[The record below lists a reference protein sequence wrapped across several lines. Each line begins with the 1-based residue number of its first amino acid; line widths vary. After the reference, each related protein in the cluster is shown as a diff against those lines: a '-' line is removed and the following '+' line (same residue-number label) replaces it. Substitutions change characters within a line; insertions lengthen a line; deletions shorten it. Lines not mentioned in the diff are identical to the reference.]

1 MYGTAKV
8 SGHMV
13 VSVNLISQ
21 RPRGPEAELMMTFTF
36 TGRAGIAEMD
46 LTRIALLALKL
57 KGKMGY
63 SLPILR
69 ISLEQPTSGP
79 L

>member
-1 MYGTAKV
+1 
-8 SGHMV
+8 
-13 VSVNLISQ
+13 
-21 RPRGPEAELMMTFTF
+21 MMTFTF